1 MHGRA
6 QRSAA
11 ALCAAVFFCACAA
24 AQSSWGEAEMRASRV
39 VHYAPGALP
48 DAPAFAAD
56 PLNLFIVVESG
67 DDHVTILDGERLEP
81 IHRFAS
87 RPALQGEPQFSPDG
101 RYVFFA
107 SREGWIAKF
116 DLWNLKTVV
125 EVRAGSDTRSL
136 AVSSDGRF
144 VAAGNAVPATLV
156 VLDAD
161 LQPVKLLAATDAA
174 KRRTSPVSRVRS
186 AAARRSF
193 VAALP
198 DLGEI
203 WEVSYDPAAPEI
215 AQGLVHDYKLREGS
229 FVPGFLNPRRT
240 PLDEAIDDFRLLP
253 DGRRLAGVA
262 RRGDRVEVVHLDV
275 RRRVSSLDRGSFE
288 AIGRQ
293 NPETLARLQAASGTA
308 LADVSFDRHGR
319 HALASL
325 PETADTL
332 IIYDTST
339 LREVKRLSMRKVMGK
354 YNVFNEIKRH
364 LGNHSP

>member
-1 MHGRA
+1 MHGRTL
-6 QRSAA
+6 RSAA
-11 ALCAAVFFCACAA
+11 ALGAAVFFCAAAA
-24 AQSSWGEAEMRASRV
+24 AQPIWGEPEIRASRV

-56 PLNLFIVVESG
+56 PLNLFIVVEAG
-67 DDHVTILDGERLEP
+67 DDHVTILDGDRLEP

-87 RPALQGEPQFSPDG
+87 RPSLQGEPQFSPDG

-116 DLWNLKTVV
+116 DLWNLKTVT
-125 EVRAGSDTRSL
+125 EARAGSDTRSL

-144 VAAGNAVPATLV
+144 VAVGNAVPAALM

-161 LQPVKLLAATDAA
+161 LQPVKLLAATDTA
-174 KRRTSPVSRVRS
+174 KRRTSPVSQVRS

-198 DLGEI
+198 ELREI

-215 AQGLVHDYKLREGS
+215 AAGLVHDYKLREGS
-229 FVPGFLNPRRT
+229 FVAGFLNPRRS
-240 PLDEAIDDFRLLP
+240 PLDDAIESFRLLP

-262 RRGDRVEVVHLDV
+262 RGGDRGQVIHLDV
-275 RRRVSSLDRGSFE
+275 RRRISSLDRGSFE
-288 AIGRQ
+288 VIGRQ
-293 NPETLARLQAASGTA
+293 DPELVARLQAATGRA
-308 LADVSFDRHGR
+308 LSDVSLDRHGR
-319 HALASL
+319 YALASL

-332 IIYDTST
+332 IVYDRST
-339 LREVKRLSMRKVMGK
+339 LREVKRLSMRKPMGK
-354 YNVFNEIKRH
+354 YNVFNQIKRH
-364 LGNHSP
+364 QESSP

>member
-1 MHGRA
+1 MHAWSR
-6 QRSAA
+6 RSAA
-11 ALCAAVFFCACAA
+11 ALCAAVFFCASAA
-24 AQSSWGEAEMRASRV
+24 AQPIWGEAQMRASRV

-56 PLNLFIVVESG
+56 PLNLFIVVEAG
-67 DDHVTILDGERLEP
+67 DDHVTLLDGDRLEP

-87 RPALQGEPQFSPDG
+87 RPSLQGDPQFSPEG

-116 DLWNLKTVV
+116 DLWNLKTVA

-136 AVSSDGRF
+136 AASSDGRF
-144 VAAGNAVPATLV
+144 VAVGNAVPAALV

-161 LQPVKLLAATDAA
+161 LQPVKWLAATDTAN
-174 KRRTSPVSRVRS
+174 RRTSPVSQVRS

-198 DLGEI
+198 DLREI

-215 AQGLVHDYKLREGS
+215 AQGWVHDYKLREGS
-229 FVPGFLNPRRT
+229 FVPGFLNPRRS
-240 PLDEAIDDFRLLP
+240 PLDDAIEDFRLLP

-262 RRGDRVEVVHLDV
+262 RGGDRGQVIHLDV
-275 RRRVSSLDRGSFE
+275 RRRISSLDRASFE
-288 AIGRQ
+288 AIGSQ
-293 NPETLARLQAASGTA
+293 DPEIVARLQAATGTA

-319 HALASL
+319 YALASL
-325 PETADTL
+325 PETPDTL
-332 IIYDTST
+332 IVYSTST
-339 LREVKRLSMRKVMGK
+339 LREVKRLSMRKLMGK
-354 YNVFNEIKRH
+354 YNVFNQIKRH
-364 LGNHSP
+364 SGNHSP